1 MDRQDIQGIVLHG
14 YRRERFARYHL
25 LTFGAGQPRQVL
37 TRLVTEI
44 SDADEPRAQVR
55 RNLALTASG
64 LRSLGLGDQEMAQ
77 FAREFRQGMAHPER
91 SLALGDVADE
101 SPEHWDFGGPNT
113 PPLDALWL
121 TFAQSEAQLDELS
134 EQHERV
140 FARFGLTA
148 YVQDARLGPEL
159 RDHLGY
165 EMKPLSDASRAARR
179 QAKRTALGECVLGE
193 RDAVGERKRGPLVP
207 IKHSQRPMP
216 DWVRAKNALD
226 FGKNGSYLVLR
237 KLQLNT
243 LAGRRDER
251 ALAEHVQRARGPEQ
265 ALAHRLLRRSRPYGG
280 VSDETRG
287 LLFVALN
294 ADIRAQF
301 ELMQQS
307 YFNAPLPGAAS
318 EADPFVGRVPGRP
331 SERRLARLRGGGY
344 FFLPSLRALNYL
356 AESGG

>member
-1 MDRQDIQGIVLHG
+1 VDREDIQGIVLHG
-14 YRRERFARYHL
+14 YRRERFARYHF

-37 TRLVTEI
+37 TRLVTDI
-44 SDADEPRAQVR
+44 SNADEPRAEVR
-55 RNLALTASG
+55 RNLALSASG

-77 FAREFRQGMAHPER
+77 FTREFRQGMAHPER

-113 PPLDALWL
+113 PPIDALWM
-121 TFAQSEAQLDELS
+121 TFAKSEAQLDELS
-134 EQHERV
+134 GQHERL

-148 YVQDARLGPEL
+148 YVQDARLSPEL

-165 EMKPLSDASRAARR
+165 EMKPPSDTSRAAGRGV
-179 QAKRTALGECVLGE
+179 KRAPLGEFVLGE
-193 RDAVGERKRGPLVP
+193 RDAVGERSRGPLVP
-207 IKHSQRPMP
+207 IKVGERPMP
-216 DWVRAKNALD
+216 DWVRAKNALN

-251 ALAEHVQRARGPEQ
+251 ALAEHVRRARGPEA
-265 ALAHRLLRRSRPYGG
+265 ALGQRLIRRSRPYGG
-280 VSDETRG
+280 ANEEARG

-301 ELMQQS
+301 ELVQQS
-307 YFNAPLPGAAS
+307 YLNAPLPGAAGDV
-318 EADPFVGRVPGRP
+318 DPFAGRVPGRP

>member
-1 MDRQDIQGIVLHG
+1 VDREDIQGIVLHG

-37 TRLVTEI
+37 TRLVTDV
-44 SDADEPRAQVR
+44 SSADEPRSEIR

-64 LRSLGLGDQEMAQ
+64 LRGLGLGDPEMAQ
-77 FAREFRQGMAHPER
+77 FTREFRQGMAHPER
-91 SLALGDVADE
+91 SLALGDAADE

-113 PPLDALWL
+113 PPIDGLWM
-121 TFAQSEAQLDELS
+121 TFAESKAQLDEAS
-134 EQHERV
+134 GRHERL

-148 YVQDARLGPEL
+148 YVQDAQLGPEL

-165 EMKPLSDASRAARR
+165 EMKPPQDASLASRRRVKRAPM
-179 QAKRTALGECVLGE
+179 GEFVLGE
-193 RDAVGERKRGPLVP
+193 RDAVGERARGPLVP
-207 IKHSQRPMP
+207 IKFSQRPLP
-216 DWVRAKNALD
+216 DWVRAKNALN

-243 LAGRRDER
+243 LAGRRDDL
-251 ALAEHVQRARGPEQ
+251 ALAEHMRRARGPLG
-265 ALAHRLLRRSRPYGG
+265 ALENRLIRRSRPYGDTG
-280 VSDETRG
+280 DEARG

-301 ELMQQS
+301 ELVQQS
-307 YFNAPLPGAAS
+307 YFNAPLAGAAS
-318 EADPFVGRVPGRP
+318 EVDPFVGRVPGRP

-344 FFLPSLRALNYL
+344 FFLPGLRALNYL